1 MANEKPEDFEFNAL
15 NNVSRPKNRGRKYD
29 PYTSNFRNLTRRLQ
43 QDHFTED
50 ALKGMY
56 QFRAIVLRVETEAT
70 FSVTDPDSWGSLDLF
85 GDEAPKLQ
93 VLKVRIPEIHAAMPI
108 PEAYG
113 DAPDDAGKTEGPQQG
128 QINNYYPTV
137 VAASED
143 LPIVKAG
150 DVINVA
156 FGSLNNLTD
165 GIYLSKIKAGEA
177 GTVSDRGSD
186 STTGGKKAFDNGG
199 KGPLDGSVL
208 GGTCKVPKNKNLKK
222 LHVWVTWPR
231 ARSAHEE
238 LPQRIADGAKEF
250 GATDVYVMM
259 NTAPSATGVDG
270 KKGGWLVQGGEWRR
284 YFKETKDRLSRVGV
298 RAHLIVWAQVEE
310 DLIRKQ
316 AEELIPYV
324 NEVKPA
330 SLQFDMEG
338 EWIRSRRLKKNEEL
352 YKQLYAKAQVPIDIT
367 GLGRAPEAY
376 ASLLQWLKE
385 RSPSGGQV
393 FVQAYSG
400 QGKKQRAKTVIDFV
414 KRRYENSP
422 GKLILG
428 FSGYDHYGTESIK
441 QSLQVQINCALT
453 YGYNE
458 IAIFEM
464 KHWYGNSPGRGFYKG
479 GGWPKKLGSKGREVK
494 EALSDYNIG

>member
-56 QFRAIVLRVETEAT
+56 QFRAIVLRVETEAG

-113 DAPDDAGKTEGPQQG
+113 DAAGDDGKTEGAQQG

-165 GIYLSKIKAGEA
+165 GVYLSKIKAGEA

-186 STTGGKKAFDNGG
+186 STTGGKKAFNNGAKGDFANNPLGG
-199 KGPLDGSVL
+199 KCRPA
-208 GGTCKVPKNKNLKK
+208 KNKNLKK

-231 ARSAHEE
+231 GTSAHEE

-259 NTAPSATGVDG
+259 NTAPAATGVDG
-270 KKGGWLVQGGEWRR
+270 IKGGWLVKGGRWRR

-298 RAHLIVWAQVEE
+298 RAHLIVWGQVEPG
-310 DLIRKQ
+310 LIQKQ
-316 AEELIPYV
+316 AEELVPYV

-330 SLQFDMEG
+330 SLQFDLEG
-338 EWIRSRRLKKNEEL
+338 EWIKSGRREKNEEL
-352 YKQLYAKAQVPIDIT
+352 YKKLYANVQVPIDIT
-367 GLGRAPEAY
+367 GLGYAPDKY
-376 ASLLQWLKE
+376 DNLLRWAKT
-385 RSPSGGQV
+385 RSPGGGQV
-393 FVQAYSG
+393 FVQTYSG
-400 QGKKQRAKTVIDFV
+400 QKGKSSAKTVIDFA
-414 KRRYENSP
+414 KRKYANSP
-422 GKLILG
+422 GKLVLG

-441 QSLQVQINCALT
+441 QSLQIQINCALGA
-453 YGYNE
+453 GYNE

-479 GGWPKKLGSKGREVK
+479 GGWPKNLGSKGREVK